1 MDGVKG
7 LEALDDAE
15 LLAGAGDDPELFGEL
30 YRRHVRSLL
39 AWLTSRTGC
48 AQTGADLTAE
58 TFAAAFLSRRR
69 YQDRGVPVSAW
80 LFGIA
85 RHQLGTYARR
95 QRVERRARAKLAVAT
110 IDLSAD
116 DIDRV
121 ENLAD
126 SERLRRE
133 VVWALGVIPI
143 AQADAV
149 RLRVVDGLP
158 FASVADRLGISEG
171 AARVRVFRGLA
182 TLHERLDPA

>member
-1 MDGVKG
+1 MVGVQG
-7 LEALDDAE
+7 IESLDDAD

-58 TFAAAFLSRRR
+58 TFAAAFVSRRR
-69 YQDRGVPVSAW
+69 YRDRGVPVSAW

-85 RHQLGTYARR
+85 RHQLGSYARR
-95 QRVERRARAKLAVAT
+95 QQVERRARAKLGVAT

-116 DIDRV
+116 DINRV
-121 ENLAD
+121 EVLAD

-133 VVWALGVIPI
+133 VVSALGTIPRG
-143 AQADAV
+143 QADAV

-158 FASVADRLGISEG
+158 FADVADRLGISEG
-171 AARVRVFRGLA
+171 AARVRVFRALA
-182 TLHERLDPA
+182 VLHERLDSV